1 MKKIAIPVISVLL
14 FLTLF
19 RKMKVSNLTALV
31 VGDSHSAGYGW
42 GWQDVLAKEYNFKVV
57 NISKSGTSLPQMF
70 NAMKNFYAKNSVPLV
85 FIYGGAN
92 DIFNGKSVDE
102 TFSEMQEMVNY
113 AKSKGS
119 KVVVISGFRSSKVSV
134 GKNKSF
140 IKNYD
145 LYKEKLP
152 TLSNAIVVPIW
163 EEADKNDSPDGYHI
177 NALGQKKFAQY
188 IGSKILSK

>member
-1 MKKIAIPVISVLL
+1 M
-14 FLTLF
+14 
-19 RKMKVSNLTALV
+19 
-31 VGDSHSAGYGW
+31 
-42 GWQDVLAKEYNFKVV
+42 
-57 NISKSGTSLPQMF
+57 PQMF
-70 NAMKNFYAKNSVPLV
+70 NDMKNFYAKNSVPLV

-134 GKNKSF
+134 DKNKSF

-152 TLSNAIVVPIW
+152 TLSNAIVVPIL

-188 IGSKILSK
+188 IGSKILSKWRKRFYFY